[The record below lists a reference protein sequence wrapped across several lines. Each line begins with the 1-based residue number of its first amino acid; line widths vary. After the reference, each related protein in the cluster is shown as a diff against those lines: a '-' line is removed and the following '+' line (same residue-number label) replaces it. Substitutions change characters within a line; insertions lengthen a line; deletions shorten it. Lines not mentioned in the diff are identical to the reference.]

1 MKHLKRFNEN
11 IGDSKYTTWNA
22 HSKCVKFYNKY
33 KSIVDFD
40 ESEYKQG
47 DEPTNSDLLS
57 EIGGLCNKL
66 NMTKEDVKFVLD
78 NFDCSFDGNKL
89 LQSHYNLWVE
99 SDKGSL
105 SLRNLVE
112 DILEAAK
119 LDSDAIDESD
129 PEFIPYIMT
138 MIENWMK
145 KNNN

>member
-1 MKHLKRFNEN
+1 MKHLKKFNEN
-11 IGDSKYTTWNA
+11 IDDSKYTTWNE

-40 ESEYKQG
+40 ESGYEQG
-47 DEPTNSDLLS
+47 DGPTNGDLLS
-57 EIGGLCNKL
+57 EIGDLCNKL

-78 NFDCSFDGNKL
+78 NFNCSFDIDRL
-89 LQSHYNLWVE
+89 LQSTYNEWVE

-119 LDSDAIDESD
+119 LDPDSIDESD